1 MKKKLLL
8 VLSYILVAALTCAM
22 TLGIVFW
29 QGSGMSKLDQLE
41 KLIEYY
47 YIGDADPV
55 ALEDAAAQAMVAAT
69 ADRWSY
75 YIPAADYVAYVETS
89 ENAYVGIGITITV
102 AQDGS
107 GLQIMEVNPGSSAE
121 EAGLQ
126 VDDVIT
132 AIEGLD
138 AAGMTTTD
146 ARNLVRGKE
155 GTPVQIRIWRAGQTL
170 EMSVTRRRVE
180 IKVASGQ
187 LLEES
192 IGLITI
198 ENFDDR
204 CAAETIAAIESLR
217 DQGAEKLIFDVR
229 NNPGGYAHELVKLL
243 DYLLPEGEL
252 FRTVD
257 YAGKESVDKSD
268 ASCLDMPMAVLV
280 NKDSY
285 SAAEFFAAA
294 LQEYNAA
301 RVIGE
306 KTTGKG
312 HFQSTFSLNDGSAVA
327 LSIGKYYTPKGISLE
342 GVGITPDVEIPVDES
357 TYADIYYSQL
367 EPMAD
372 PQIQGAINAL
382 K

>member
-8 VLSYILVAALTCAM
+8 VASYILVAALACTL

-47 YIGDADPV
+47 YIGEADTV
-55 ALEDAAAQAMVAAT
+55 KLEDAAAQAMVAAT

-75 YIPAADYVAYVETS
+75 YIPAADYAAYVETS

-102 AQDGS
+102 AHDGS
-107 GLQIMEVNPGSSAE
+107 GLQIMEVYPGSSAE

-132 AIEGLD
+132 GIEGQD

-155 GTPVQIRIWRAGQTL
+155 GTPVQIRIWRAGQTIDL
-170 EMSVTRRRVE
+170 SVIRRRVE
-180 IKVASGQ
+180 LKVASARI
-187 LLEES
+187 LEET

-204 CAAETIAAIESLR
+204 CAADTIAAIESLR
-217 DQGAEKLIFDVR
+217 DQGVEKLIFDVR

-257 YAGKESVDKSD
+257 YAGQESIDRSD
-268 ASCLDMPMAVLV
+268 ASHLDMPMAVLV

-294 LQEYNAA
+294 LQEYEAA

-342 GVGITPDVEIPVDES
+342 GVGITPDVEITVDES
-357 TYADIYYSQL
+357 TYADIYYGQL
-367 EPMAD
+367 DPMAD
-372 PQIQGAINAL
+372 PQILGAINTL